1 MFEYFYNE
9 ILRRTIISFGTLFND
24 ITIKKSDSNDDV
36 VSVVKVPLAYGPTQ
50 KFLAR
55 LEQSP
60 DLNKPFAITLPR
72 MSFEFTGLTYDPSRK
87 VTTTQTFTVKDP
99 DSATDTKKSYMPVP
113 YNMAFELSIMTK
125 LNDDALQIVEQILPY
140 FQPAYNLSV
149 ELVEAIQEKRD
160 IPVVLENITMSDEYE
175 GDYTSRR
182 VLLYTL
188 RFTAKTYL
196 FGPATKVTKDIIKK
210 ATINY
215 ITGKDSTSG
224 IREYSYSVTPRAIK
238 NYDGDIATTLADDIT
253 AKVAYIEVADASGLT
268 ADSYIVIGE
277 EEIYIKSIS
286 GNKLAVRRG
295 QDKTTAT
302 AHVKG
307 ADVGKITAADN
318 ALIEE
323 GDDFGFDGPSDDY
336 DKNFNDPTRPSILD
350 DIVQPEV
357 IERKIEKV
365 KKVSMTSKK
374 ITNTLEAIFT
384 PSLKKDRKH

>member
-24 ITIKKSDSNDDV
+24 ISIKKTDSGDDV
-36 VSVVKVPLAYGPTQ
+36 FSVIKVPLAYGPTQ

-99 DSATDTKKSYMPVP
+99 DSSTDVKKSYMPVP

-215 ITGKDSTSG
+215 ATGTDSSST

-253 AKVAYIEVADASGLT
+253 AKVSYIEVADASGLT

-277 EEIYIKSIS
+277 EEMYIKSIS

-295 QDKTTAT
+295 EDKTTAT

-323 GDDFGFDGPSDDY
+323 GDDFGFDGT
-336 DKNFNDPTRPSILD
+336 F
-350 DIVQPEV
+350 
-357 IERKIEKV
+357 
-365 KKVSMTSKK
+365 
-374 ITNTLEAIFT
+374 
-384 PSLKKDRKH
+384 